1 MTNGQKKLSKP
12 AVTASFEEYLKYY
25 ARRKGWSQSRLA
37 VCARLNQSHINKI
50 INGNVYNISVD
61 VLTCISLALQLT
73 LEESKDLLARTERA
87 FSPASDQ
94 HQAYQELI
102 AIYASPEH
110 SFEEGNNMLS
120 FADNYLK
127 ERKLAR
133 LPNVEDY

>member
-12 AVTASFEEYLKYY
+12 AATASFEEYLKYY

-102 AIYASPEH
+102 AIYASPEC

>member
-1 MTNGQKKLSKP
+1 MTNGQIKLSKP

-94 HQAYQELI
+94 YQAYQELI
-102 AIYASPEH
+102 AIYSSPEF
-110 SFEEGNNMLS
+110 SWNEGGPGS
-120 FADNYLK
+120 AAEYWPYK
-127 ERKLAR
+127 
-133 LPNVEDY
+133 PY

>member
-1 MTNGQKKLSKP
+1 MTNGQIKLSKP
-12 AVTASFEEYLKYY
+12 AATASFEEYLKYY
-25 ARRKGWSQSRLA
+25 VRRKGWSQSRLA

-50 INGNVYNISVD
+50 INGNVYNISDD

-102 AIYASPEH
+102 AIYASPEYK
-110 SFEEGNNMLS
+110 FEEGNNMLS
-120 FADNYLK
+120 FADDYLE

>member
-1 MTNGQKKLSKP
+1 MTNGQIKLSKP

-87 FSPASDQ
+87 FSPASNQ
-94 HQAYQELI
+94 HQAYLELI
-102 AIYASPEH
+102 AIYSSPE
-110 SFEEGNNMLS
+110 FTYQEGGNMLS
-120 FADNYLK
+120 FADDYLM
-127 ERKLAR
+127 EHNLAL
-133 LPNVEDY
+133 LPNVDSY

>member
-1 MTNGQKKLSKP
+1 MTNGQIKLSKP

-87 FSPASDQ
+87 FSPASNQ

-102 AIYASPEH
+102 AIYSSPE
-110 SFEEGNNMLS
+110 FTYQEGGNMLS
-120 FADNYLK
+120 FADDYLM
-127 ERKLAR
+127 EHNLAL
-133 LPNVEDY
+133 LPNVDSY

>member
-1 MTNGQKKLSKP
+1 MTNGQIKLSKP

-61 VLTCISLALQLT
+61 VLICISLALQLT

-87 FSPASDQ
+87 FSPASNQ
-94 HQAYQELI
+94 HQAYLELI
-102 AIYASPEH
+102 AIYSSPE
-110 SFEEGNNMLS
+110 FTYQEGGNMLS
-120 FADNYLK
+120 FADDYLM
-127 ERKLAR
+127 EHNLAL
-133 LPNVEDY
+133 LPNVDSY

>member
-1 MTNGQKKLSKP
+1 MKTSAKKLIKP
-12 AVTASFEEYLKYY
+12 CATASFEEYLKYY
-25 ARRKGWSQSRLA
+25 IRRRGWSQSRLA

-50 INGNVYNISVD
+50 VNGNVYNTSVD

-73 LEESKDLLARTERA
+73 LDESKDLLARTERA

-102 AIYASPEH
+102 TIYSSSERK
-110 SFEEGNNMLS
+110 FEEGNNMLA
-120 FADNYLK
+120 FADAYLK

>member
-1 MTNGQKKLSKP
+1 MKISAKKLTKP
-12 AVTASFEEYLKYY
+12 CTTASFEEYLKYY
-25 ARRKGWSQSRLA
+25 VRRKGWSQSHLA
-37 VCARLNQSHINKI
+37 ECARLNQSHINKI

-61 VLTCISLALQLT
+61 VLICISLALQLT

-102 AIYASPEH
+102 VIYSSSEH
-110 SFEEGNNMLS
+110 QFDEGNNMLT
-120 FADNYLK
+120 FADAYLK

>member
-1 MTNGQKKLSKP
+1 MTNGQIKLSKP
-12 AVTASFEEYLKYY
+12 AATASFEEYLKYY
-25 ARRKGWSQSRLA
+25 ARRKDWSQSRLA

-102 AIYASPEH
+102 AIYASPEYT
-110 SFEEGNNMLS
+110 FEEGNNMLS
-120 FADNYLK
+120 FADDYLEK
-127 ERKLAR
+127 RKLAR

>member
-1 MTNGQKKLSKP
+1 MTNGQIKLSKP

-94 HQAYQELI
+94 HKAYQELI
-102 AIYASPEH
+102 AIYASSEYM
-110 SFEEGNNMLS
+110 FEEGNNMLS

>member
-1 MTNGQKKLSKP
+1 MTNGQIKLSKP
-12 AVTASFEEYLKYY
+12 AVTSSFEEYLKYY
-25 ARRKGWSQSRLA
+25 VRRKGWSQSRLA

-102 AIYASPEH
+102 AIYASPEYT
-110 SFEEGNNMLS
+110 FEEGNSMLS
-120 FADNYLK
+120 FADDYLE

>member
-12 AVTASFEEYLKYY
+12 AATASFEEYLKYY

-37 VCARLNQSHINKI
+37 VCARLNHSHINKI

-61 VLTCISLALQLT
+61 VLTCISLVLQLT

-110 SFEEGNNMLS
+110 SFKEGNNMLS
-120 FADNYLK
+120 FADDYLK

>member
-1 MTNGQKKLSKP
+1 MTNGQIKLSKP
-12 AVTASFEEYLKYY
+12 TVTSSFEEYLKYY
-25 ARRKGWSQSRLA
+25 VRRKGWSQSRLA

-87 FSPASDQ
+87 FSPASNQ

-102 AIYASPEH
+102 AIYASPE
-110 SFEEGNNMLS
+110 FTCQEGGNMLS
-120 FADNYLK
+120 FADDYLM
-127 ERKLAR
+127 EHNLAL
-133 LPNVEDY
+133 LPNVDSY

>member
-12 AVTASFEEYLKYY
+12 AATASFEEYLKYY

-94 HQAYQELI
+94 HHAYQELI
-102 AIYASPEH
+102 AIYASPDYM
-110 SFEEGNNMLS
+110 FEEGNNMLS